1 MLYSYKNVAK
11 IANEQNFHSLAQ
23 DKLKNENVKKD
34 VPILKNG
41 TVKIHNNFNATGS
54 HYSAYTF
61 FAEIPDTVVK
71 FHTSQEY
78 VDGQFKIN
86 FYIDSITGPAPA
98 AISVQLQFYSEPSL
112 SGPITTNTASPIVKE
127 GNITT

>member
-1 MLYSYKNVAK
+1 MQQAVITL
-11 IANEQNFHSLAQ
+11 H
-23 DKLKNENVKKD
+23 
-34 VPILKNG
+34 IL
-41 TVKIHNNFNATGS
+41 
-54 HYSAYTF
+54 F

-127 GNITT
+127 GNITTGLLGSAVFPAATTFFCCWRSMGNGRL